1 MKKILIATRNKD
13 KFKIV
18 SKLLGTKNFYDFE
31 FYSLEDIEEVIVDK
45 KEEYDITNRSLQ
57 KALNVYDNLNKNIY
71 DYIVGI
77 DDGIIL
83 KEKIIANVK
92 DYIKPII
99 DNKYLSE
106 NEIVYIIR
114 AYTFINKDG
123 KQKSI
128 ITKIPFKYKK
138 LEKNF
143 KIEAN
148 SYPLSYV
155 LTPINYSKVVAEQSD
170 EEANDYYLKYSKNKL
185 DEVEKFFYKWFTYDE

>member
-1 MKKILIATRNKD
+1 MI
-13 KFKIV
+13 
-18 SKLLGTKNFYDFE
+18 FY
-31 FYSLEDIEEVIVDK
+31 
-45 KEEYDITNRSLQ
+45 N
-57 KALNVYDNLNKNIY
+57 NLNKNIY
-71 DYIVGI
+71 DYIVEI

-83 KEKIIANVK
+83 KGKIIANVK
-92 DYIKPII
+92 DYIKQII

-128 ITKIPFKYKK
+128 ITQIPFKYKK
-138 LEKNF
+138 LEKKF

-155 LTPINYSKVVAEQSD
+155 LTPINSSKVVAEQSD
-170 EEANDYYLKYSKNKL
+170 EEANDYYLKYSKNEF
-185 DEVEKFFYKWFTYDE
+185 DEVEEIFYK